1 MPINDNCA
9 ISEKEFHYLNQL
21 EIASNKLKQ
30 AYDIIEKSSI
40 IIFEWSIGPQIPVKF
55 VTKNISIFGYTEE
68 EFYSEVVDYWDFV
81 YEKDVEKTQKMVWG
95 AREKKDVDEYKHT
108 YRVKC
113 KNGDIRWV
121 EEWTILE
128 RDSNGELI
136 SEKGVLRDITE
147 QVETS
152 EKLRQSEERYRSLFD
167 NAGALIFTI
176 DIHGNFTSINNACI
190 NLTGYDRETLLGMR
204 PRDLLV
210 PDEVCHLD
218 FEHIMNFVITHL
230 GSNMQFSVRSKSK
243 DIFILEGRATI
254 SYDDGEPS
262 EFQIIAQ
269 DVTSRVAAEKK
280 IHHLTFHDK
289 LTNLYNR
296 AYFDDVLQKMQ
307 HKQEYPCSIIM
318 GDMNGLKL
326 ANDAFGHKV
335 GDCLLVETA
344 NILKACCPCRAIV
357 ARLSGDEFAMII
369 PNCSENEAMKICKT
383 IKELCSKSTSH
394 PIKPNIALGYSTCH
408 DNTKSLDSLMIE
420 ADDNMYKNKLNDST
434 RTRRA

>member
-1 MPINDNCA
+1 MSMNDNCM
-9 ISEKEFHYLNQL
+9 ISEKESHYLNEL
-21 EIASNKLKQ
+21 EITSNKLKQ
-30 AYDIIEKSSI
+30 ANDIIERSSI
-40 IIFEWSIGPQIPVKF
+40 IIFEWSIGPGIPVKL

-81 YEKDVEKTQKMVWG
+81 YEKDVEKTQKIVWG
-95 AREKKDVDEYKHT
+95 AREKKDLYEYKHV

-128 RDSNGELI
+128 RDSTGELV

-152 EKLRQSEERYRSLFD
+152 ERLRQSEERYRSLFD

-176 DIHGNFTSINNACI
+176 DVHGNFTSVNNACI
-190 NLTGYDRETLLGMR
+190 NMTGYDRETLLKMK
-204 PRDLLV
+204 PKDLLV
-210 PDEVCHLD
+210 LEEALPLD
-218 FEHIMNFVITHL
+218 FDNIMGFFIAHL
-230 GSNMQFSVRSKSK
+230 GTNMQFSVRSKNNG
-243 DIFILEGRATI
+243 ILILEGRATI
-254 SYDDGEPS
+254 SYSEGEPS

-269 DVTSRVAAEKK
+269 DVTSRIIAEKK

-296 AYFDDVLQKMQ
+296 AYFDDALQKLEQ
-307 HKQEYPCSIIM
+307 KQEYPCSIII
-318 GDMNGLKL
+318 GDMNGLKF
-326 ANDAFGHKV
+326 ANDTFGHKI
-335 GDCLLVETA
+335 GDCLLKETA
-344 NILKACCPCRAIV
+344 NILKACCPCRSIV
-357 ARLSGDEFAMII
+357 ARLSGDEFAIII

-383 IKELCSKSTSH
+383 IKELCSKSSNH
-394 PIKPNIALGYSTCH
+394 PIRPSIALGYSTRN
-408 DNTKSLDSLMIE
+408 DNTKTLEALVIE

-434 RTRRA
+434 KTRRA